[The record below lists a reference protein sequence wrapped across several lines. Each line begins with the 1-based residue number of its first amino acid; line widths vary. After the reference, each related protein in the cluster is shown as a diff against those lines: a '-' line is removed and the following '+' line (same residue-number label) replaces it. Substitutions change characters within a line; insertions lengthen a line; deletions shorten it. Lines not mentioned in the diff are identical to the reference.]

1 MLSPFRMV
9 SRNFI
14 LPESAN
20 YVFFYAFSFLR
31 NLLYLINEYWGDL
44 EKIFRNLRDKL
55 ITQSDIDFDAEFDE
69 MVQTWKKNGGD
80 LVTES
85 MNAVYQGK

>member
-1 MLSPFRMV
+1 ML

-31 NLLYLINEYWGDL
+31 NLLYLI
-44 EKIFRNLRDKL
+44 R
-55 ITQSDIDFDAEFDE
+55 FDPMGYCVFLQINTIILYHAI
-69 MVQTWKKNGGD
+69 MV
-80 LVTES
+80 LS
-85 MNAVYQGK
+85 PFF

>member
-1 MLSPFRMV
+1 MVKTLEGDRYALCEKLFLFPFCCSHQMHR
-9 SRNFI
+9 
-14 LPESAN
+14 
-20 YVFFYAFSFLR
+20 
-31 NLLYLINEYWGDL
+31 YLAGCFGLISG
-44 EKIFRNLRDKL
+44 RHCL

-85 MNAVYQGK
+85 MNAAYQEK